1 MAEFEGT
8 DLTKWKLHVDRG
20 RQVWEYKADQSPEEQ
35 KMYDRYFLGLNT
47 VRHDPIQALGASST
61 ISVIV
66 SPLLLA

>member
-47 VRHDPIQALGASST
+47 VRNNIIGALGANSFF
-61 ISVIV
+61 SVTS
-66 SPLLLA
+66 SPLPLA